1 MQRIIAGCLA
11 LALYATTV
19 NADGESASTALSASP
34 ASGYQS
40 GPGLWKVSRPDGHVL
55 WLLGTVNPKPKGFKW
70 RSQAVTRAIADSQ
83 LVLRQSNEMP
93 AGIEVELYTLDP
105 LQHMR
110 AALHEKQL
118 EHEDEGTPLK
128 DVLPPAL
135 YARFS
140 IQKERYFPH
149 KHSLEKQRPRVA
161 ANRLYRQAI
170 DDAGLSTRA
179 AIHEEVER
187 IADRYDVEIE
197 DVTLQI
203 QVNLKTAMEID
214 TERSK
219 QSAATEIPCL
229 QVTIEQLET
238 QLPVMT
244 ARANAWAAGNV
255 EELRRL
261 PLLTRDACNYAP
273 WSAPRWKDLPQRLSK
288 HWLDTVEAA
297 LNKNR
302 STFVMIDM
310 SELLKPN
317 GLLAAL
323 QSKGYQVVAP

>member
-1 MQRIIAGCLA
+1 MWRLIVGCLA
-11 LALYATTV
+11 LALCATAV
-19 NADGESASTALSASP
+19 SADIERSAATSAASSTT
-34 ASGYQS
+34 GYQS
-40 GPGLWKVSRPDGHVL
+40 GPGLWKVSRADGHVL
-55 WLLGTVNPKPKGFKW
+55 WLLGTVNPKPVGFKW

-93 AGIEVELYTLDP
+93 AGIEVELHTLDP

-118 EHEDEGTPLK
+118 ENDAAGAPLK
-128 DVLPPAL
+128 DLLSPEL

-140 IQKERYFPH
+140 ALRNRYLPH
-149 KHSLEKQRPRVA
+149 QHSIEKQRPRA
-161 ANRLYRQAI
+161 AASRLYREAI

-179 AIHEEVER
+179 VIHEEVER
-187 IADRYDVEIE
+187 IADKYDVEVE
-197 DVTLQI
+197 DITLQI

-219 QSAATEIPCL
+219 QSPATELPCL

-238 QLPVMT
+238 QLPTMT

-297 LNKNR
+297 MNKNR
-302 STFVMIDM
+302 STFVLIDM

-317 GLLAAL
+317 GLLTAL